1 MDKRGKRAGNGAVL
15 RRMLRGSI
23 RYFMICIASGV
34 IFTALELVIPQIL
47 RVTVDSVI
55 GDKPFDLP
63 AALLRRVEAMGG
75 AAYFRAHMGAI
86 ALAMAAI
93 GLLSAAFRYLMNLYS
108 SVACETMVKTSRDLL
123 YHQIERLPWSW
134 HMKNATGDII
144 QRCTAD
150 VERIK
155 TFFQEQFVS
164 VFRIIVLIVLALCC
178 MVAMNWRLSII
189 ALVMFPII
197 ILYSL
202 LFHNKIRE
210 RFTACDE
217 AEGVLSTIAQENLTG
232 VRVVRAFGREEFERE
247 RFEAQNQ
254 EYTNLWVRLCHTLSD
269 FWAVGDVT
277 SCLQVMLVVVFGS
290 LLCVRGEMTKGEFIS
305 FAFYNAM
312 LINPVRRLGRMISE
326 MSKAGVSVDRL
337 AEVLN
342 APAEEDAPGAAPAPM
357 DRDICFEHVSF
368 SYETGPE
375 VLHDVSFTIPAGSSF
390 GILGATGCGKS
401 TLLLLL
407 ARLYAPTKGRITVGG
422 VDIAAM
428 PAEWVRRQIGMV
440 LQEPF
445 LFSRTIEENIGI
457 TGASVEQIR
466 QAAVTACVDGDIRQF
481 AKGYDT
487 MVGERGVTLSG
498 GQKQR
503 VAIARTLTGKTPVV
517 VFDDSLSAVD
527 TETDEKIREKL
538 ATDVTGVTRILVS
551 HRILTLLDCDA
562 VLVLE
567 HGRVMQLGSPDAL
580 LQQPGL
586 FREIYQVQMA
596 IGEEEPA

>member
-1 MDKRGKRAGNGAVL
+1 MKKKKKGSGNGAVL
-15 RRMLRGSI
+15 HRMLRGSV
-23 RYFMICIASGV
+23 RYFVICILSGV
-34 IFTALELVIPQIL
+34 TFTALELVIPQIL
-47 RVTVDSVI
+47 RLTVDSVI
-55 GDKPFDLP
+55 GDKAADLP
-63 AALLRRVEAMGG
+63 ARLQRLWDAAGG
-75 AAYFRAHMGAI
+75 AAYFRAHMLWI
-86 ALAMAAI
+86 ALALAVV
-93 GLLSAAFRYLMNLYS
+93 GLLSAAFRYAMNLYS
-108 SVACETMVKTSRDLL
+108 SIACDTMVKTSRDLL
-123 YHQIERLPWSW
+123 YHQIQQLPWSW

-164 VFRIIVLIVLALCC
+164 VFRIVVLIVLSLCC

-202 LFHNKIRE
+202 LFHNKIRQ
-210 RFTACDE
+210 RFTDCDE

-232 VRVVRAFGREEFERE
+232 VRVVRAFGREAFERE
-247 RFEAQNQ
+247 RFEQQNQ
-254 EYTNLWVRLCHTLSD
+254 VYTNLWVKLCYTLSQ

-290 LLCVRGEMTKGEFIS
+290 ILCVRGDMTKGEFVS

-312 LINPVRRLGRMISE
+312 LITPVRRLGRMISE

-342 APAEEDAPGAAPAPM
+342 AKPEQDMPDAKPAPM
-357 DRDICFEHVSF
+357 DRDIVFEHVSF

-375 VLHDVSFTIPAGSSF
+375 VLHDVSFTIPAGKSF
-390 GILGATGCGKS
+390 GVLGATGSGKS

-407 ARLYAPTKGRITVGG
+407 SRLYAPTKGKITIGG
-422 VDIAAM
+422 G
-428 PAEWVRRQIGMV
+428 AE
-440 LQEPF
+440 E
-445 LFSRTIEENIGI
+445 
-457 TGASVEQIR
+457 IR
-466 QAAVTACVDGDIRQF
+466 QAAITACVDEDIRQF
-481 AKGYDT
+481 AKGYET

-503 VAIARTLTGKTPVV
+503 VAIARTLTGRTPIV

-527 TETDEKIREKL
+527 TETDEAIRENLKKQ
-538 ATDVTGVTRILVS
+538 VSGVTQILVS
-551 HRILTLLDCDA
+551 HRILTLLDCDQ

-567 HGRVMQLGSPDAL
+567 HGAVRQLGTPAAL
-580 LQQPGL
+580 LQQEGP
-586 FREIYQVQMA
+586 FREIYQMQMA

>member
-1 MDKRGKRAGNGAVL
+1 MKNREKRAANRAAL
-15 RRMLRGSI
+15 RRMLHGSVGH
-23 RYFMICIASGV
+23 FAVCILSGV
-34 IFTALELVIPQIL
+34 IFTALELLIPQIL

-55 GDKPFDLP
+55 GTKAAVLP
-63 AALLRRVEAMGG
+63 RGLQPLWEALGG

-86 ALAMAAI
+86 ALAMAAV
-93 GLLSAAFRYLMNLYS
+93 GLLSAGFRYLMNLYS
-108 SVACETMVKTSRDLL
+108 SIACETMVKTSRDLL
-123 YHQIERLPWSW
+123 FHQIERLPWSW

-155 TFFQEQFVS
+155 TFFQEQFVA
-164 VFRIIVLIVLALCC
+164 VFRIVVLIVLSLCC

-210 RFTACDE
+210 RFTDCDE

-232 VRVVRAFGREEFERE
+232 VRVVRAFGREKFERE

-254 EYTNLWVRLCHTLSD
+254 EYTNLWVRLCYTLSG

-290 LLCVRGEMTKGEFIS
+290 VLCVNGDMTKGEFIS

-312 LINPVRRLGRMISE
+312 LITPVRRLGRMISE
-326 MSKAGVSVDRL
+326 MSKAGVSVDRISD
-337 AEVLN
+337 VLS
-342 APAEEDAPGAAPAPM
+342 APIEEDLPETRKAPM
-357 DRDICFEHVSF
+357 DKDIVLEHVSF

-375 VLHDVSFTIPAGSSF
+375 VLHDVSFTIPAGKSF
-390 GILGATGCGKS
+390 GILGATGSGKS

-407 ARLYAPTKGRITVGG
+407 SRLYAPSKGKITVGG
-422 VDIAAM
+422 ADLAAM
-428 PAEWVRRQIGMV
+428 PAKYVRENVGVV

-457 TGASVEQIR
+457 TGASAEEIR
-466 QAAVTACVDGDIRQF
+466 QAAVTACVDGDIRAF
-481 AKGYDT
+481 SKGYET

-503 VAIARTLTGKTPVV
+503 VAIARTLTQKTSVI

-527 TETDEKIREKL
+527 TETDENIRKALKEEVL
-538 ATDVTGVTRILVS
+538 GVTQILVS
-551 HRILTLLDCDA
+551 HRILTLLDCDT

-567 HGRVMQLGSPDAL
+567 HGKVRQLGSPEEL
-580 LQQPGL
+580 LQQEGP
-586 FREIYQVQMA
+586 FRAIYRMQMA